1 MSKFRYPTLVF
12 KKNNVHPD
20 HGRPYAFKQ
29 VWNDFDREALLGA
42 GWSATI
48 KEAMSGKPKPKVEAK
63 HEPAQEPATIVP
75 NDDEPPTRVELEA
88 KAKELGINFDGRTS
102 DAKLLKRI
110 NHHIESNK

>member
-1 MSKFRYPTLVF
+1 MSKVKYPTLVF

-42 GWSATI
+42 GWFATM
-48 KEAMSGKPKPKVEAK
+48 KEALSGKREQVQKETPKVDT
-63 HEPAQEPATIVP
+63 PVP
-75 NDDEPPTRVELEA
+75 DDNAAPTRAELEA
-88 KAKELGINFDGRTS
+88 KAKELGIGFDGRTS

-110 NHHIESNK
+110 NHHLESNK

>member
-1 MSKFRYPTLVF
+1 MSKVQYPTLVF

-29 VWNDFDREALLGA
+29 VWNDFDREALLST

-48 KEAMSGKPKPKVEAK
+48 KEAISGKPKPKVEAK
-63 HEPAQEPATIVP
+63 PEPIQDPVATVP
-75 NDDEPPTRVELEA
+75 NDDEPPTREELEA

-110 NHHIESNK
+110 NHHLESNK